1 MRRFKLVV
9 LVALLAVSLVL
20 FGCSSSAP
28 NPRSNPLPALSPTP
42 VPQSLE
48 LTVLHTNDTLG
59 FTEPCG

>member
-1 MRRFKLVV
+1 MPKTKLVV

-28 NPRSNPLPALSPTP
+28 NPSSNPLPVPIPTP
-42 VPQSLE
+42 LPQSLE

-59 FTEPCG
+59 FTDPCG